1 MNRLRDAGRV
11 LAHSYAAELPPP
23 RPTIARDTWR
33 DHARDAAEI
42 VGGVVIFGALF
53 LGIPFLLW
61 LVGSA

>member
-11 LAHSYAAELPPP
+11 LAHDYAAELPPP
-23 RPTIARDTWR
+23 RPTIEPVIGGWR
-33 DHARDAAEI
+33 EVREI
-42 VGGVVIFGALF
+42 VAGVVIFGALF